1 MLDWIASL
9 LKDPAREARRLN
21 RDTAAILESV
31 TTGYPIESVRDMAV
45 MTAKEIGQAQAHL
58 EMYPDA
64 REEVLSRLTLQH
76 RESRRRMNQVALTA
90 FTLAIIYLRAQALG
104 DACREA
110 TDAIDEFTGH
120 WAHAAREES

>member
-1 MLDWIASL
+1 MLDWLAGL
-9 LKDPAREARRLN
+9 FKDPAREARRLN
-21 RDTAAILESV
+21 RDTAAILESA
-31 TTGYPIESVRDMAV
+31 TAGYPIESVRDMAV

-64 REEVLSRLTLQH
+64 RDEVLAGLTRQH

-90 FTLAIIYLRAQALG
+90 YTLAIIYLRAQALG

-110 TDAIDEFTGH
+110 IDAIDEFTGH
-120 WAHAAREES
+120 WAHAREES